1 MTIPVEEIKALVQPH
16 AVHKRVYTDQSIF
29 DLEIER
35 IFNKAWIFVAHESQ
49 LRNAGDFVR
58 ARIGTQDYIVTR
70 GENGEISAL
79 QNRCTHRGATVCHEP
94 HGNTKRFVCGYHQ
107 WMFDLGGTL
116 RGLPHRQSY
125 PDSFVPESAQYALKK
140 APRVAEYRGFI
151 FASLSASGPDL
162 ETFLGPM
169 LAAIDNLV
177 DRSPVGKIE
186 LVQTAFRLE
195 YKGNWKMHHEN
206 ANDTI
211 HPGVVHNSSVQT
223 ARQHG
228 PESSSF
234 DFGQTREMLQ
244 GNGFSKKEWE
254 GIEQV
259 AVPGGHS
266 YMDGIY
272 RNGLLARKEVDP
284 VRDAYEAVMIKAYG
298 LERTRSILDL
308 DRFNNL
314 IYPNIN
320 INAQYHQL
328 RIVHPVAPDRTLV
341 ISHCFKLV
349 GAPDEIFHRAVRF
362 LTNLGS
368 PASMIYGDD
377 ATIFERCNVGLRNSG
392 PDTWIDMQRGVGLER
407 PLPDGS
413 TISAATEAPIR
424 SQFHAWLDYMTA
436 GDQS

>member
-1 MTIPVEEIKALVQPH
+1 MHAEEIRSLVQPT
-16 AVHKRVYTDQSIF
+16 AVHKRVYTDQAIF

-35 IFNKAWIFVAHESQ
+35 IFNKTWLYVAHESQ
-49 LRNAGDFVR
+49 LRKPGDFVR
-58 ARIGTQDYIVTR
+58 TRLGTQDYIVNR
-70 GENGEISAL
+70 GEKGEINVI
-79 QNRCTHRGATVCHEP
+79 QNRCTHRGATLCHE
-94 HGNTKRFVCGYHQ
+94 HQGNTMRLVCGYHQ
-107 WMFDLGGTL
+107 WMFELSGTL
-116 RGLPHRQSY
+116 RALPHKQSY
-125 PDSFVPESAQYALKK
+125 PDSFKPESEQFALKR
-140 APRVAEYRGFI
+140 APRIAEYRGFI
-151 FASLSASGPDL
+151 FASLSPTGPSL
-162 ETFLGPM
+162 EAFLGPM
-169 LAAIDNLV
+169 LGAIDNLV
-177 DRSPVGKIE
+177 DRSPTGQIE
-186 LVQTAFRLE
+186 LTSTTFRLE

-228 PESSSF
+228 PTHSPF
-234 DFGQTREMLQ
+234 DAGQTREMLQ
-244 GNGFSKKEWE
+244 GNGFNKKEWE

-284 VRDAYEAVMIKAYG
+284 VRDEYEDLMFKVYG
-298 LERTRSILDL
+298 VERTRQILDL

-320 INAQYHQL
+320 INAQYHQM
-328 RIVHPVAPDRTLV
+328 RIVHPIAPDRTLV
-341 ISHCFKLV
+341 ISQCFKLV
-349 GAPDEIFHRAVRF
+349 GAPEAIFHRAVRF

-377 ATIFERCNVGLRNSG
+377 ATIFERCNMGLRASG
-392 PDTWIDMQRGVGLER
+392 DDVWIDMQRGMGFEHL
-407 PLPDGS
+407 LPDGS
-413 TISAATEAPIR
+413 TTGAATEAPIR

-436 GDQS
+436 GDQP